1 MMNSDAGI
9 PQNATHVESA
19 EAELIHL
26 GYHFDLRIANLQAIL
41 ATNPDLEAPGAI
53 DAASE
58 AEFMV
63 EPTADRI
70 AKLRASDIPGLA
82 VKARA
87 LSWALG
93 GPEIIPP
100 GTVEAAIFNG
110 LVADLLRVGDHDA
123 ELLRLGRQLADLQAD
138 FYQRTSDAADR
149 PDKARFKA
157 LVDTGY
163 VLKRTLAGIASLPAS
178 SPAAMAVKAQAFV
191 VAAGRA
197 EALLGSDTA
206 AQLANG
212 LLADLRALSEN
223 PINP

>member
-19 EAELIHL
+19 ETELVYLGHHL
-26 GYHFDLRIANLQAIL
+26 DLRIANLQAIL
-41 ATNPDLEAPGAI
+41 TTNPDLEAPGAI
-53 DAASE
+53 EAASE
-58 AEFMV
+58 AEFIV

-70 AKLRASDIPGLA
+70 AKLGASGIPGLA

-87 LSWALG
+87 LAWALG
-93 GPEIIPP
+93 GPEILPP

-110 LVADLLRVGDHDA
+110 LVADLLRVGDHEA
-123 ELLRLGRQLADLQAD
+123 ELLRLGRQLAGQQAE

-157 LVDTGY
+157 LIDTGY
-163 VLKRTLAGIASLPAS
+163 ALRRTLACIASLPAS
-178 SPAAMAVKAQAFV
+178 SSAAMTVKARAFAI
-191 VAAGRA
+191 AAGRA
-197 EALLGSDTA
+197 EALSGSDTA

-212 LLADLRALSEN
+212 LLADLLALSEI
-223 PINP
+223 PINQ